1 MIDPI
6 GLLEQNNL
14 TGRNIC
20 KIFMETAELSPTKK
34 DTDRM
39 VKIPYSTYA
48 KADLEQVS
56 ANTAQMNYYDIFKV
70 LVISNALDELFYGT
84 LG

>member
-1 MIDPI
+1 
-6 GLLEQNNL
+6 
-14 TGRNIC
+14 
-20 KIFMETAELSPTKK
+20 
-34 DTDRM
+34 M
-39 VKIPYSTYA
+39 VKNLYSTYA